1 MQINRFY
8 IIACIY
14 IAISQVSL
22 SQSLRLNEVQ
32 ASNTIYLDENGD
44 TPDWIELYNT
54 TTNSINLEGWS
65 LTDDLDKGEYWTFPN
80 KTPANYGET

>member
-54 TTNSINLEGWS
+54 TTNSIFIWILI
-65 LTDDLDKGEYWTFPN
+65 LTMLL
-80 KTPANYGET
+80 